1 MIRELTFHNLTLDR
15 IHIGKPA
22 GAAAV
27 LESDLR
33 GAKRVVI
40 VTPQVIV
47 DQTPIV
53 QPIIDA
59 LGDKF
64 AGMFT
69 DLIDHVPRS
78 AVFALADFFRETNA
92 DLVSPLV
99 DGRRWIQ

>member
-1 MIRELTFHNLTLDR
+1 MIRERTFHNLTLDR

-33 GAKRVVI
+33 GAKRVV
-40 VTPQVIV
+40 
-47 DQTPIV
+47 
-53 QPIIDA
+53 
-59 LGDKF
+59 
-64 AGMFT
+64 
-69 DLIDHVPRS
+69 